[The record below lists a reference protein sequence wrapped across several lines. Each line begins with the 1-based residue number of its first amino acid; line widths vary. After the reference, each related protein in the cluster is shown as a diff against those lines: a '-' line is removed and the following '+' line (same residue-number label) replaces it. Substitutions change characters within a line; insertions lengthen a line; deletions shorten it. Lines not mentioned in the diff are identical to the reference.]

1 MQACLS
7 SSSPVGQSM
16 KPSHRT
22 WSSMQWYLP
31 ILSAVGQANLSIP
44 SSETGHSVNRI
55 AKILLQS
62 VGMKLTLCLNRKY
75 STGIMHV
82 NVNVNIIR
90 YLGGVGK
97 IVHERYRGKMRER
110 LGVIFPTW
118 KRSGFP
124 HKVYIILVVVF
135 VTSSVFVVF
144 FPPMTASVFGIS
156 GSCGFEI
163 NAPFHYLKRQL
174 IELAD
179 GTIAVSNFPFYNR
192 WTIGVNL
199 IVVNRQLCHI
209 NIQVCVSVPAVLSPH
224 VRY

>member
-135 VTSSVFVVF
+135 VTSSVFVAF
-144 FPPMTASVFGIS
+144 FSPDDCERFRYFWFMRFRNKRSLPLFKATINRISRRNNRRIEFSV
-156 GSCGFEI
+156 
-163 NAPFHYLKRQL
+163 LQL
-174 IELAD
+174 VD
-179 GTIAVSNFPFYNR
+179 NR
-192 WTIGVNL
+192 CKF
-199 IVVNRQLCHI
+199 NR
-209 NIQVCVSVPAVLSPH
+209 
-224 VRY
+224 R